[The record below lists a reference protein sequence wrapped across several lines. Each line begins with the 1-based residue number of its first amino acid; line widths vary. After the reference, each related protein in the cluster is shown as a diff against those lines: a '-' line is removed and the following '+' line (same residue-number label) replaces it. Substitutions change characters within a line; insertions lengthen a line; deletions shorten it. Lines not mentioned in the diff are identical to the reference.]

1 MIHLKP
7 PVGPETE
14 AGVVVD
20 RIEGKVLVFVTKA
33 GRGKDR
39 VVVQGIKNMRRRG
52 IQVKIGI
59 ENLTGLIVY
68 VKGRE

>member
-1 MIHLKP
+1 MLRF
-7 PVGPETE
+7 E
-14 AGVVVD
+14 
-20 RIEGKVLVFVTKA
+20 TKA
-33 GRGKDR
+33 ERGKDG